1 MSHSSSS
8 SVTPSISQPAR
19 AQKSHFDVI
28 VVGAGHAGIE
38 ACLASARLGV
48 STALVTSNLARI
60 GYMSCNPSIGGLA
73 KGHMVR
79 ELDALGGEM
88 GLAADATCIQFKRLN
103 SRKGPAVRGSRAQ
116 CDKDLYIEHMS
127 RVVQSTKNL
136 SIVGSEVKELV
147 IEADPSSPTGHR
159 CVGVKL
165 DDGSVI
171 RARAVVLTTGTFMRG
186 VMHIGLRQEPGGRV
200 GDKATVGISDQL
212 RDFGFMVQRL
222 KTGTP
227 ARLRAGSIDFSKTS
241 EQKGD
246 EKFFPFSPRSSP
258 SLALPQVSCWLSHT
272 NERTHDVIRA
282 NLDKSPMFVG
292 NIEGRGPRYCPSI
305 EDKITRFV
313 EKISH
318 QTFLEP
324 EGLSTDSIYLQGI
337 STSLPEDVQLQFLR
351 TIDGLENVEVIRY
364 GYAVE
369 YDFIEP
375 TQIRHSLETRSIP
388 GLFLAGQINGTSGY
402 EEAAAQGF
410 IAGVNAVRSVR
421 SEAPFILAR
430 DEAYTGVLIDDLVT
444 KGTREPYRMFTSR
457 AEHRLFLREDNTLER
472 LWNRSTELGILGSE
486 QEARLEGILA
496 KRKQV
501 REQLQTTVLVP
512 NAETQS
518 KLEALGTA
526 KLLKP
531 TTAEELLRRHEVCFE
546 DLSGFGIETN
556 LDVMVTEPIEID
568 VKYAGYIDRERA
580 LITSN
585 RRLEDV
591 ALPRDFDYLSVKGL
605 SKEEQEK
612 LGEKQPET
620 LGQASRMS
628 GVNPSAIQAIIVHL
642 KSRQQ
647 TNYDSRVDSQHV
659 RKEQR
664 KKVQHSNEVRA

>member
-1 MSHSSSS
+1 MSSLKTSE
-8 SVTPSISQPAR
+8 
-19 AQKSHFDVI
+19 FEVI

-38 ACLASARLGV
+38 ASLSSARLGAK
-48 STALVTSNLARI
+48 TALVTSNLARI

-116 CDKDLYIEHMS
+116 CDKDLYVDHMS
-127 RVVQSTKNL
+127 RVVQTTENL
-136 SIVGSEVKELV
+136 SIVGSEAKEL
-147 IEADPSSPTGHR
+147 ILEPDSTSFTGHR
-159 CVGVKL
+159 CVGVRL
-165 DDGSVI
+165 DDGSVL
-171 RARAVVLTTGTFMRG
+171 RARAVVITTGTFMRG
-186 VMHIGLRQEPGGRV
+186 VMHIGLRQVEGGRV
-200 GDKATVGISDQL
+200 GDKATIGISDQL
-212 RDFGFMVQRL
+212 RQHGFVVQRL

-227 ARLRAGSIDFSKTS
+227 ARLKAGSIDFSKTV

-246 EKFFPFSPRSSP
+246 EKFYPFSPRSSAT
-258 SLALPQVSCWLSHT
+258 LGLPQVSCWLSHT

-282 NLDKSPMFVG
+282 NLDKSPMFTG

-313 EKISH
+313 DKISH

-337 STSLPEDVQLQFLR
+337 STSLPEDIQLQFLR
-351 TIDGLENVEVIRY
+351 TIDGLENVEVLKY

-375 TQIRHSLETRSIP
+375 TQIRHSLETRSIS

-421 SEAPFILAR
+421 AEDPFILGR

-472 LWNRSTELGILGSE
+472 LWNRSTELGIIGAE
-486 QEARLEGILA
+486 QETRLEAILD
-496 KRKQV
+496 KR
-501 REQLQTTVLVP
+501 RELRAVLQTTVLTP
-512 NAETQS
+512 TAETQA
-518 KLEALGTA
+518 KLETLGTA

-531 TTAEELLRRHEVCFE
+531 TTAEELLRRHEICFE
-546 DLSGFGIETN
+546 DLSGFGIDTTA
-556 LDVMVTEPIEID
+556 DVVVTEPIEID
-568 VKYAGYIDRERA
+568 VKYAGYIQREREMIEA
-580 LITSN
+580 N
-585 RRLEDV
+585 RRLEDLR
-591 ALPRDFDYLSVKGL
+591 LPRNFDYGSVRGL
-605 SKEEQEK
+605 SKEEHEK
-612 LGEKQPET
+612 LLEKQPET

-628 GVNPSAIQAIIVHL
+628 GVNPSAIQALIVHL
-642 KSRQQ
+642 KSSEKRPLGKL
-647 TNYDSRVDSQHV
+647 TVS
-659 RKEQR
+659 
-664 KKVQHSNEVRA
+664 KKPSGFIDDKRIET

>member
-1 MSHSSSS
+1 MSQLKTSEYE
-8 SVTPSISQPAR
+8 
-19 AQKSHFDVI
+19 VI

-38 ACLASARLGV
+38 ASLSSARLGAK
-48 STALVTSNLARI
+48 TALVTSNLARI

-116 CDKDLYIEHMS
+116 CDKDLYVEHMS
-127 RVVQSTKNL
+127 RVVRSTENL
-136 SIVGSEVKELV
+136 SVVGSEAKEL
-147 IEADPSSPTGHR
+147 ILEEDASAAGGKR
-159 CVGVKL
+159 CVGVRL
-165 DDGSVI
+165 DDGSSL
-171 RARAVVLTTGTFMRG
+171 RARAVVITTGTFMRG
-186 VMHIGLRQEPGGRV
+186 VMHIGLRQVEGGRV
-200 GDKATVGISDQL
+200 GDKATIGISDQL
-212 RDFGFMVQRL
+212 REHGFTVQRL

-227 ARLRAGSIDFSKTS
+227 ARLKAGSIDFSKTV

-246 EKFFPFSPRSSP
+246 DKFYPFSPRSS
-258 SLALPQVSCWLSHT
+258 SALVLPQVSCWLSHT

-313 EKISH
+313 DKISH

-337 STSLPEDVQLQFLR
+337 STSLPEDIQLQFLR
-351 TIDGLENVEVIRY
+351 TIEGLENVEVLRY

-375 TQIRHSLETRSIP
+375 TQIRHSLETRAIP

-421 SEAPFILAR
+421 LEDPFILGR

-472 LWNRSTELGILGSE
+472 LWNRSTELGIIGTE
-486 QEARLEGILA
+486 QEARLDRILQ
-496 KRKQV
+496 KQ
-501 REQLQTTVLVP
+501 RELRQLLQTTVLTP
-512 NAETQS
+512 NAETQA
-518 KLEALGTA
+518 KLEAMGTA

-546 DLSGFGIETN
+546 DLGEFGIDTSN
-556 LDVMVTEPIEID
+556 DVVVTEPIEID
-568 VKYAGYIDRERA
+568 VKYAGYIQRERE
-580 LITSN
+580 LIDSN
-585 RRLEDV
+585 RRLENV
-591 ALPRDFDYLSVKGL
+591 RLPRDFDYGVIRGL
-605 SKEEQEK
+605 SKEEREK

-628 GVNPSAIQAIIVHL
+628 GVNPSAIQALIVHL
-642 KSRQQ
+642 KSAGKSSVVKNSFAVNSSGRTSDERLNQ
-647 TNYDSRVDSQHV
+647 
-659 RKEQR
+659 
-664 KKVQHSNEVRA
+664 